1 MDVEVFK
8 RRFLPFHP
16 QLYRVAY
23 ALVGDR
29 ADAEDLLQEAYGRLW
44 DRRDELEDVRN
55 PEAFAVTL
63 LRNLCLDFL
72 RSAEVSRR
80 QERESLEEVS
90 VEAAS
95 SPEREL
101 EAREEVRYVRALI
114 ERLPEKQRQVLRL
127 RGVEDCSFEEIER
140 ITGLS
145 ASNVRTLLSRARKW
159 IRERLENKSIGYGR

>member
-16 QLYRVAY
+16 KLYRVAY

-29 ADAEDLLQEAYGRLW
+29 ADAEDLLQEAYARLW

-80 QERESLEEVS
+80 QGRESLEEVS
-90 VEAAS
+90 LEAAS

-101 EAREEVRYVRALI
+101 EARAELQARVEGGGAPIGQVGLERDHGPLFVAKRGALRVELAYGANRY
-114 ERLPEKQRQVLRL
+114 QHS
-127 RGVEDCSFEEIER
+127 D
-140 ITGLS
+140 
-145 ASNVRTLLSRARKW
+145 
-159 IRERLENKSIGYGR
+159 

>member
-1 MDVEVFK
+1 MTSAFA
-8 RRFLPFHP
+8 RR
-16 QLYRVAY
+16 
-23 ALVGDR
+23 
-29 ADAEDLLQEAYGRLW
+29 LQ
-44 DRRDELEDVRN
+44 DRRDELEDVRS

-80 QERESLEEVS
+80 QGRESLEEVS